1 LENKGREIV
10 ATIIDDIIAGRD
22 YKARTTV
29 QDVLSTNSTN
39 RVTELKKDHV
49 ETMFKEDDV

>member
-1 LENKGREIV
+1 MESKGREIV

-22 YKARTTV
+22 YNARTTV

-39 RVTELKKDHV
+39 RGTELKKDHV
-49 ETMFKEDDV
+49 ETMFKEVDV